1 MHSRDAA
8 GYGSKRLRKD
18 CRDNVGKGHPP
29 AGTGDN
35 LQGPGVRGTTEAP
48 VLPSSTVTQAARSSF
63 RPGALGARLGT
74 THAIASMRTD
84 KDSG

>member
-1 MHSRDAA
+1 MTRVLLTKSRMYDPVPPSPIMPILSPDSLSFSRVIPA
-8 GYGSKRLRKD
+8 RL
-18 CRDNVGKGHPP
+18 
-29 AGTGDN
+29 
-35 LQGPGVRGTTEAP
+35 E

>member
-1 MHSRDAA
+1 MGDTVAA
-8 GYGSKRLRKD
+8 QL
-18 CRDNVGKGHPP
+18 VGHEPHGFLSL
-29 AGTGDN
+29 T
-35 LQGPGVRGTTEAP
+35 LQQS